1 MYARQLPGQ
10 AVDLPDIQKNSGVL
24 NRAGGD
30 RADNLDNESG
40 AASVRSL
47 LYLAIASQFSNDKD
61 FRKVMQ
67 LLTQEDVNMQ
77 PIDGGQVVGRDRKT
91 VSAQRRRH

>member
-1 MYARQLPGQ
+1 MYARQVPGQ
-10 AVDLPDIQKNSGVL
+10 AVDLPDIQKNSRVL
-24 NRAGGD
+24 NRTGRD

-47 LYLAIASQFSNDKD
+47 LYLAIASQFSDDKD

-77 PIDGGQVVGRDRKT
+77 PIDGGQVVGRDRRT
-91 VSAQRRRH
+91 MSTQRRRH